1 VTIAD
6 LLAQCAVLGLILL
19 GLAYRHVICNDMTD
33 GNVERLE
40 LNDRAA
46 QAQWW
51 LVRLERGW
59 E

>member
-1 VTIAD
+1 MTLAD
-6 LLAQCAVLGLILL
+6 LIAQCVVLGFILL
-19 GLAYRHVICNDMTD
+19 GLTYRHVICNDMTD

-40 LNDRAA
+40 LDERAA
-46 QAQWW
+46 LARWW